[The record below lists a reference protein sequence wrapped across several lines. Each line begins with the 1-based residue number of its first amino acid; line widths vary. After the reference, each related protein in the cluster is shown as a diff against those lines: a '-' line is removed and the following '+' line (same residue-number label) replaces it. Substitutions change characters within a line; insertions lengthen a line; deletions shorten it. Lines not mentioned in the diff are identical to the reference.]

1 MGFIWLK
8 NLQIIGISELCI
20 EKEPSG
26 MMDIIIEPNTICLAL
41 LTPLCSLVQCWNVGK
56 TVSA

>member
-26 MMDIIIEPNTICLAL
+26 MMDIIIEPNISFRVQVVINTVYLS
-41 LTPLCSLVQCWNVGK
+41 CSLD
-56 TVSA
+56 SSL